1 MSSRGD
7 QVRLV
12 AAGFDGPTS
21 TDTASTQPD
30 WVVISDERSRASLG
44 FEPSGK

>member
-1 MSSRGD
+1 
-7 QVRLV
+7 VRLV